1 MKALEEEKAEKEKE
15 EKAKAG
21 IPTPPPDKSTPKQA
35 HFQPKSL
42 FTTPQ
47 SKKASAAGSPNTP
60 ASIVEVSDVET
71 LSVSSDHSSVTP
83 ELGKLSLG
91 RGRGRPRKELIK
103 PNFDDFPIDGTD
115 EEQKRY
121 VKKKRTELWRF
132 NKLTGSGASEYRQSE
147 LERVKGYQEKKKK
160 TSECSASASDESG
173 SEHKRKL
180 SRAR

>member
-1 MKALEEEKAEKEKE
+1 MKALEEEKEKEQ
-15 EKAKAG
+15 KAKAG
-21 IPTPPPDKSTPKQA
+21 IPTPPPDRSTPDQT

-60 ASIVEVSDVET
+60 ASIVEVSDIET

-91 RGRGRPRKELIK
+91 RGHGRPRKELIK
-103 PNFDDFPIDGTD
+103 PTFEDFPIDGTD

-121 VKKKRTELWRF
+121 VKKKCTELWRF

-147 LERVKGYQEKKKK
+147 LERVKGYQDKKKK
-160 TSECSASASDESG
+160 TSECSASDESG